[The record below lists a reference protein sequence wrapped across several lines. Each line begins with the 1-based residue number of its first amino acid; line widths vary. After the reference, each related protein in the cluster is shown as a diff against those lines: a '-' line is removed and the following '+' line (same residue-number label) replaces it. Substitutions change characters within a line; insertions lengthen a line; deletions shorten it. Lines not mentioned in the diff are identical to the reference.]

1 MSTWFNVKHNHIL
14 QNPNRAR
21 PKTNKKN
28 EKALLSYLSLLIRE
42 KKEWLTKWIEKEKVK
57 AKAKLMKYWINDF
70 MVKDKIKE
78 KWLKIKG

>member
-28 EKALLSYLSLLIRE
+28 EKAMTSYLSLLIKE
-42 KKEWLTKWIEKEKVK
+42 KKDWLTKWIEKEKIK
-57 AKAKLMKYWINDF
+57 AKAKLSKYWINDL
-70 MVKDKIKE
+70 MVKDRIKE
-78 KWLKIKG
+78 KWLKLKI